1 MIALLRRLIALIQQ
15 VAQANRLVPDLVHR
29 LYGRFSLV
37 GTEPFL
43 DRDQFDWTHLLESHY
58 PAIREEAEQVLRVR
72 DALPNFQDIAPDDIL
87 LSDDDRW
94 KTYWF
99 VGYDL
104 WDDANR
110 IRSPRTAAVLRAIPG
125 MTTAFFSIL
134 APGKDLPPHVG
145 PYRGVLRHHLA
156 LIVPEP
162 AEQAGI
168 EVGGEVRHWEEGR
181 SLTFDDTYVHRAW
194 NDTDGVRVVLFC
206 DIVRPLRWPLSWLN
220 RLIITSVARSPFI
233 KRARAQHVAR
243 EQAFAAQWAEHA
255 EVGRP

>member
-1 MIALLRRLIALIQQ
+1 
-15 VAQANRLVPDLVHR
+15 
-29 LYGRFSLV
+29 
-37 GTEPFL
+37 
-43 DRDQFDWTHLLESHY
+43 
-58 PAIREEAEQVLRVR
+58 
-72 DALPNFQDIAPDDIL
+72 
-87 LSDDDRW
+87 
-94 KTYWF
+94 
-99 VGYDL
+99 
-104 WDDANR
+104 
-110 IRSPRTAAVLRAIPG
+110 

-134 APGKDLPPHVG
+134 GTGKDLPPHVG
-145 PYRGVLRHHLA
+145 PYLGVLRHPLA

>member
-104 WDDANR
+104 CDDANC

>member
-104 WDDANR
+104 WDDANC